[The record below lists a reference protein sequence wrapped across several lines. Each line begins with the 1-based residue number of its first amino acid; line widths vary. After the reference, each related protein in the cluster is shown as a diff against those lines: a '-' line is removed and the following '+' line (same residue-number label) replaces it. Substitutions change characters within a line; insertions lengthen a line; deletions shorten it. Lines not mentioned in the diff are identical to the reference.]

1 MKHVSVASVKVSYA
15 EVTSAST
22 QMVASPQHLR
32 DFMDAL
38 TAKMRGVKFLY
49 RQQHEVYVYMDSC
62 PYTLGYIGYADYS
75 GGVKYAVFSRT
86 IENRKFNSGKQA
98 YNMLGSI
105 NIDVAVRNALT
116 HLRPY
121 SVAEMAAV
129 DIERLRLSYNMKGS
143 DLRNSRSKSHRIL
156 SDHTALAAELREL
169 LRSGYKFDHADFA
182 AQAAAYVEVS
192 DHLHVMEMQETRHF
206 FVRVLEDWRGQ
217 VFQVQ
222 ALEPTKGSYAMD
234 MQVAK
239 DFPSTDTPVAEVN
252 EGVLGKVSV
261 LSMLSENGYVAGVG
275 MKLTED
281 TFYVQL

>member
-15 EVTSAST
+15 EVTSATT
-22 QMVASPQHLR
+22 QMGGAPQHLR

-75 GGVKYAVFSRT
+75 GGIKYAVFSRT

-98 YNMLGSI
+98 YNMLVSI
-105 NIDVAVRNALT
+105 NIDVAVRNALA

-143 DLRNSRSKSHRIL
+143 DLRNSRSKSHRVL

-169 LRSGYKFDHADFA
+169 LRSGYKFGHADFA
-182 AQAAAYVEVS
+182 AQAAAYVEAS
-192 DHLHVMEMQETRHF
+192 DHLNVMEMQETRHF
-206 FVRVLEDWRGQ
+206 FVRVVEDWRGQ
-217 VFQVQ
+217 VFQIQ
-222 ALEPTKGSYAMD
+222 ALEPTKSSYAMD
-234 MQVAK
+234 MRVDK
-239 DFPSTDTPVAEVN
+239 DFPCTDTPVAEVN
-252 EGVLGKVSV
+252 ESVLGRVSV
-261 LSMLSENGYVAGVG
+261 LSMLSEHGYVAGVG